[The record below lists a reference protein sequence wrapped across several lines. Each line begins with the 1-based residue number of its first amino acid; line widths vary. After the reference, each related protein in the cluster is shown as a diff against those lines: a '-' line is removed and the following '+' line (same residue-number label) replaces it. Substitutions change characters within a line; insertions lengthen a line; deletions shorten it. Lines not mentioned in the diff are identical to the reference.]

1 MNNYNELN
9 YRQAEG
15 LKSLEADKSDLDT
28 SKSEGSIGASDKN
41 KDTVAENAEIQA
53 ISKANEELEKQL
65 AEQKLEHENSIKD
78 KDSEVGELQQK
89 LKALEAEL
97 DTTRS
102 DLDQHKEALKAAGKE
117 NEVTNNSEL
126 NQETIEFKKQLDEAN
141 EKIDK
146 LSHQLE
152 ITENDLFDAEDD
164 LALAQ
169 QEIKELQAAHEKTLN
184 ELNEEQDE
192 NESLLTKLDNFQ
204 KEKLELVSTVESGIE
219 KTKVTLTDLIKDEDI
234 SNNTTLK
241 SNLENAAK
249 DLQDIKDIVEKSIPN
264 EVTSS
269 EDTPQG
275 LEDKIKIIQFKKQ
288 KKALEIEEINK
299 KASESEERRGL
310 KKLARSNNRAKKD

>member
-1 MNNYNELN
+1 M
-9 YRQAEG
+9 
-15 LKSLEADKSDLDT
+15 
-28 SKSEGSIGASDKN
+28 
-41 KDTVAENAEIQA
+41 AENAEIQA

-97 DTTRS
+97 DATRA
-102 DLDQHKEALKAAGKE
+102 DLGQHKIALKAFGKK

-169 QEIKELQAAHEKTLN
+169 QEIKELQAVHEKTLN

-219 KTKVTLTDLIKDEDI
+219 KIKVTLPDLIKDEDI

-310 KKLARSNNRAKKD
+310 KKLARSNNRAK